1 MTPMKPAR
9 HPATVFTVVVCL
21 VFFATL
27 AHAAFKP
34 RENRWAAQVQETLL
48 VGDAV
53 WLKDGKGVK
62 FFSIYTAANTAKPKG
77 GVLILHGLGLHPD
90 WPEVISPL
98 RRELPEQ
105 GWATLSLQM
114 PILPAGA
121 PLTAFGPIFDETPAR
136 IRAGMEFLRG
146 KGIERIV
153 LIGHGLGAAM
163 GAAFLVKEPRPDI
176 AGFIGISMDAPT
188 INSTVS
194 KLDPRLNTTDLMGQ
208 LKLPVLDLYGS
219 FDIKRITNLAP
230 LRVNAA
236 QQGGNKDY
244 KQVRVPDADHSFT
257 NHDKNLL
264 GHVVLWLDKHF
275 AAP

>member
-1 MTPMKPAR
+1 MKPMKSVQRSPA
-9 HPATVFTVVVCL
+9 VFIIVLCL
-21 VFFATL
+21 IFFTTL
-27 AHAAFKP
+27 THAAFKP

-53 WLKDGKGVK
+53 WLKDSKGIK
-62 FFSIYTAANTAKPKG
+62 FFSIYTPANSAKTKG

-98 RRELPEQ
+98 RRGLPEQ

-136 IRAGMEFLRG
+136 IRAGIKFLHG
-146 KGIERIV
+146 KGIEHIV
-153 LIGHGLGAAM
+153 LIGHDMGAAM
-163 GAAFLVKEPRPDI
+163 GAAFIVKEPHPDI
-176 AGFIGISMDAPT
+176 AGFIGIAMDAPT
-188 INSTVS
+188 VNSTLK
-194 KLDPRLNTTDLMGQ
+194 KLDPRLNTTGLMGQ

-219 FDIKRITNLAP
+219 LDIKRITDLAP
-230 LRVNAA
+230 LRVSAA
-236 QQGGNKDY
+236 KQAGNKDY

-257 NHDKNLL
+257 NHDKALL
-264 GHVVLWLDKHF
+264 GHVARWLDNHL
-275 AAP
+275 AP